1 MSEKRVKKR
10 VNGRINIFTHSNKH
24 LGKYLGKYRGKQMH
38 EHYSKCIDNH
48 HLSIL
53 NLGKQMNERLGKRFG

>member
-1 MSEKRVKKR
+1 
-10 VNGRINIFTHSNKH
+10 
-24 LGKYLGKYRGKQMH
+24 MH
-38 EHYSKCIDNH
+38 EHYSKYIDNH